1 MDFRERIR
9 SVALGD
15 GVWLPPEPRDAAS
28 MVLIHDGHVLL
39 MRRAASMRF
48 APGMYVFPGGRVE
61 DLDHEQADP
70 FLACAVREVAEE
82 VGVELASEAAFIDH
96 WITPEFE
103 TVRFDVRFYAVEVSA
118 TVAELATLT
127 TSEGDA
133 LIWQTPMDA
142 LALPILRPTRGV
154 LTKVE
159 AYLRD
164 GSWTAPA
171 PSLPRPRISGASDEI
186 RWDVVHAY
194 SGEVLE
200 ADVAGPTLAE
210 ATATSV
216 ADS

>member
-9 SVALGD
+9 SVALGN
-15 GVWLPPEPRDAAS
+15 GAWLPPEPRDAAS
-28 MVLIHDGHVLL
+28 MVLIHDGRVLL
-39 MRRAASMRF
+39 MRRAATMRF

-61 DLDHEQADP
+61 DVDHEFTDP

-82 VGVELASEAAFIDH
+82 VGVELAPEATFIDH

-103 TVRFDVRFYAVEVSA
+103 TVRFDVRFYAVEVPA
-118 TVAELATLT
+118 DVAVGAALT

-133 LIWQTPMDA
+133 LVWQAPMDA

-154 LTKVE
+154 LTKVG

-164 GSWTAPA
+164 GSWSAPA
-171 PSLPRPRISGASDEI
+171 PSLPRPRIGGAPDEI
-186 RWDVVHAY
+186 HWDVVHAY
-194 SGEVLE
+194 TGDVLE
-200 ADVAGPTLAE
+200 ADVVGPTLAE

-216 ADS
+216 VDS

>member
-1 MDFRERIR
+1 MEFRERIR

-15 GVWLPPEPRDAAS
+15 GAWLPPEPRDAAS
-28 MVLIHDGHVLL
+28 MVLIHDGRVLM

-61 DLDHEQADP
+61 DVDRESSDP

-82 VGVELASEAAFIDH
+82 VGVELLPAATFIDH

-103 TVRFDVRFYAVEVSA
+103 TVRFDVRFYAVEVPED
-118 TVAELATLT
+118 VAAAATLT

-133 LIWQTPMDA
+133 LVWQGPMEA

-154 LTKVE
+154 LTKVDS
-159 AYLRD
+159 YLRD
-164 GSWTAPA
+164 GSWSVPA
-171 PSLPRPRISGASDEI
+171 PSLPRPRIRGAADDI

-200 ADVAGPTLAE
+200 ADVVGPALAE

-216 ADS
+216 VDS

>member
-1 MDFRERIR
+1 VDFRERIT

-15 GVWLPPEPRDAAS
+15 GAWLPPEPRDAAS
-28 MVLIHDGHVLL
+28 MVLIHEGQVLM

-48 APGMYVFPGGRVE
+48 APGMFVFPGGRVE
-61 DLDHEQADP
+61 EVDQQFSDP

-82 VGVELASEAAFIDH
+82 VGVELAPEATFIDH

-118 TVAELATLT
+118 AVAELATLT

-133 LIWQTPMDA
+133 LIWQAPMDA

-154 LTKVE
+154 LTKVHS
-159 AYLRD
+159 YLVD
-164 GSWTAPA
+164 GSWSVPA

-186 RWDVVHAY
+186 HWDVVHAY
-194 SGEVLE
+194 TGDVLE
-200 ADVAGPTLAE
+200 ADVVGPTLAE

-216 ADS
+216 VDS